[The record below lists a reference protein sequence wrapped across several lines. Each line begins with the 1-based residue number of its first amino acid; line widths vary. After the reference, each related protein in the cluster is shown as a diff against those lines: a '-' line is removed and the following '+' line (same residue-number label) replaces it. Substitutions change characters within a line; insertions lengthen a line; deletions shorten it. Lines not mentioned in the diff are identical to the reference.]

1 MIRTISEKALKSYA
15 WKVAARRRGF
25 SLTEAYQMFPM
36 KYFLRIVYY
45 VTLIQAEQTQKQLLN
60 NIILGLESETI
71 ALKDIIINFNKLEK
85 ELPQIDED
93 LSFSDPKVYKYLQL
107 QKNFLETEI
116 NMRKKMIL
124 LSSVG
129 LRKDN
134 IEDCQNI
141 IVNRT
146 EILKETNQ
154 MIKIIQLGG
163 QA

>member
-1 MIRTISEKALKSYA
+1 
-15 WKVAARRRGF
+15 
-25 SLTEAYQMFPM
+25 
-36 KYFLRIVYY
+36 
-45 VTLIQAEQTQKQLLN
+45 
-60 NIILGLESETI
+60 
-71 ALKDIIINFNKLEK
+71 
-85 ELPQIDED
+85 
-93 LSFSDPKVYKYLQL
+93 
-107 QKNFLETEI
+107 
-116 NMRKKMIL
+116 MRKKMIL

>member
-15 WKVAARRRGF
+15 RKVAARRRGF

-36 KYFLRIVYY
+36 KYFLKIVYY

-107 QKNFLETEI
+107 QKNFLETET

>member
-36 KYFLRIVYY
+36 KYFLKIVYY

>member
-1 MIRTISEKALKSYA
+1 MIKTISEKALKSYA

-36 KYFLRIVYY
+36 KYFLKIVYY

>member
-1 MIRTISEKALKSYA
+1 MIRTISEKALKNYA
-15 WKVAARRRGF
+15 RKVVARRRGF

-36 KYFLRIVYY
+36 KYFLKIVYY
-45 VTLIQAEQTQKQLLN
+45 ITLIQAEQTQKQLLN

-71 ALKDIIINFNKLEK
+71 ALKDIMINFNKLEK
-85 ELPQIDED
+85 ELPQMDEN

-141 IVNRT
+141 IVNRA
-146 EILKETNQ
+146 EILKETNL

>member
-1 MIRTISEKALKSYA
+1 MIRTISEKALKNYA
-15 WKVAARRRGF
+15 RKVAARRRGF
-25 SLTEAYQMFPM
+25 SLTKAYQMFPM

-141 IVNRT
+141 IVNRA
-146 EILKETNQ
+146 EILKETNL

>member
-1 MIRTISEKALKSYA
+1 MIRTISEKALKNYA
-15 WKVAARRRGF
+15 RKVAARRRGF
-25 SLTEAYQMFPM
+25 SLTKAYQMFPM
-36 KYFLRIVYY
+36 KYFLKIVYY

>member
-1 MIRTISEKALKSYA
+1 MIRTISEKALKNYA

-36 KYFLRIVYY
+36 KYFLKIVYY

-85 ELPQIDED
+85 ELPQMDEN

>member
-1 MIRTISEKALKSYA
+1 MIRTISEKALKNYA
-15 WKVAARRRGF
+15 RKVAARRRGF
-25 SLTEAYQMFPM
+25 SLTKAYQMFPM
-36 KYFLRIVYY
+36 KYFLRIIYY

-85 ELPQIDED
+85 ELPQEDVD

-134 IEDCQNI
+134 IEDCKNI

>member
-1 MIRTISEKALKSYA
+1 MIRTISEKALKNYA
-15 WKVAARRRGF
+15 RKVAARRRGF
-25 SLTEAYQMFPM
+25 SLTKAYQMFPM

>member
-1 MIRTISEKALKSYA
+1 MIRTISEKALKNYA
-15 WKVAARRRGF
+15 RKVVARRRGF
-25 SLTEAYQMFPM
+25 SSTEAYQMFPM
-36 KYFLRIVYY
+36 KYFLKIVYY
-45 VTLIQAEQTQKQLLN
+45 ITLIQAEQTQKQLLN

-71 ALKDIIINFNKLEK
+71 ALKDIMINFNKLEK
-85 ELPQIDED
+85 ELPQMDEN

-141 IVNRT
+141 IVNRA
-146 EILKETNQ
+146 EILKETNL